1 MSALHLLQQNLN
13 EALLFRTVTRKL
25 VTLASEL
32 VEFTVRL
39 EAQHLG
45 GWVAPVI
52 HKIEEIDEDR
62 LQDLLSVSKAP

>member
-1 MSALHLLQQNLN
+1 M
-13 EALLFRTVTRKL
+13 
-25 VTLASEL
+25 TLASEL